1 MVTNALV
8 NTEARLEKWMREYYF
23 DTDFDIGSSGVESFS
38 LADLRR
44 LLGISH
50 EELDAVVFDDS
61 RTLGDPALRTAIA
74 AHWGGCD
81 PAQVM
86 ATNGST
92 EANYL
97 IMNALLRHGDEVI
110 ILNPLYQQLYGVAEA
125 IGCRLRAWPL
135 RPEDGF
141 APNIEDLRRLISP
154 RTRMVIVNFPHNPT
168 GTSLSLEQQ
177 RELINVVADAGA
189 YLVWDAAFAE
199 LTHGGAPLPLPNTRY
214 ERAVSFGTLS
224 KAYGLPGL
232 RVGWCVAPEDVLD
245 KCVRLRDY
253 VSLHLSPLVELLAR
267 RAIEKADVLIGLR
280 LTQLRLNLDIVAEWV
295 ERQQGLVEWSR
306 PLGGACAFVRMPFVT
321 DAEEFCRQLAYRHRV
336 LLVPGTCF
344 GYPQHARLGF
354 GGSPHAL
361 KEGLARLSAWLET
374 SADARQPE
382 ARGKASIHAG

>member
-1 MVTNALV
+1 
-8 NTEARLEKWMREYYF
+8 
-23 DTDFDIGSSGVESFS
+23 
-38 LADLRR
+38 
-44 LLGISH
+44 
-50 EELDAVVFDDS
+50 
-61 RTLGDPALRTAIA
+61 
-74 AHWGGCD
+74 
-81 PAQVM
+81 
-86 ATNGST
+86 
-92 EANYL
+92 
-97 IMNALLRHGDEVI
+97 
-110 ILNPLYQQLYGVAEA
+110 
-125 IGCRLRAWPL
+125 
-135 RPEDGF
+135 
-141 APNIEDLRRLISP
+141 
-154 RTRMVIVNFPHNPT
+154 
-168 GTSLSLEQQ
+168 
-177 RELINVVADAGA
+177 
-189 YLVWDAAFAE
+189 
-199 LTHGGAPLPLPNTRY
+199 LPLPNTRY

-354 GGSPHAL
+354 GCSPHAL